1 METMYKAQD
10 KREGKIARTIEEQ
23 TSKLPSDVF
32 LWASVGAMTAALVL
46 QLARQKHMS
55 LFIGQWAAPF
65 LLFGLYNKLVK
76 QRGHDSMDKE

>member
-1 METMYKAQD
+1 MYKRQE

-76 QRGHDSMDKE
+76 QLGHDKTDKS

>member
-1 METMYKAQD
+1 METMYKAD
-10 KREGKIARTIEEQ
+10 KREGKMAKILEEQ

-32 LWASVGAMTAALVL
+32 LWASVGAMTAAFVL

-65 LLFGLYNKLVK
+65 LLFGIYNKLVK
-76 QRGHDSMDKE
+76 QRGHDKIDKA